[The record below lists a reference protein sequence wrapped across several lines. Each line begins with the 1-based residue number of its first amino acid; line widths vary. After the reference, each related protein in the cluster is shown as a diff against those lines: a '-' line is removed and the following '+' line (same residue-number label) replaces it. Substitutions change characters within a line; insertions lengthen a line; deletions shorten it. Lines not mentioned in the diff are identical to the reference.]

1 MFLIVLSEDV
11 TPPSVQGCPASFTDV
26 TDSHQK
32 SVSWEEPIFADNV
45 GVVSVLS
52 NRQPGFE
59 MDTFTS
65 INIRYTAT
73 DASDNEAFCTFN
85 ITVEGMQYLKAS
97 ITKVFLQQDCS
108 SGISLLC
115 C

>member
-11 TPPSVQGCPASFTDV
+11 TPPSVQGCPASFADV

-32 SVSWEEPIFADNV
+32 SVTWEEPIFTDNV

-59 MDTFTS
+59 MDIFTS

-85 ITVEGMQYLKAS
+85 ITVEGMQYLKA
-97 ITKVFLQQDCS
+97 
-108 SGISLLC
+108 
-115 C
+115 